1 MYSALQELL
10 EEKEESF
17 RNEDIMNIVYWILN
31 SKKHKHKLAH
41 PGKAEDAFATLNEN
55 NEVSVQFKEAG
66 RWS

>member
-1 MYSALQELL
+1 MNVKCL
-10 EEKEESF
+10 
-17 RNEDIMNIVYWILN
+17 NEDFKYYKKRQCNLSIL
-31 SKKHKHKLAH
+31 KHKLAH